1 MPKLILAAAALL
13 IGRSPAGAA
22 AEGYSAAQ
30 AAMHAT
36 TRSRHATRR
45 LRVSGPRAAHL
56 DLGPLALTRRH

>member
-30 AAMHAT
+30 AATHDR
-36 TRSRHATRR
+36 TRSRVDTRR
-45 LRVSGPRAAHL
+45 LQEAGSHAPRL

>member
-30 AAMHAT
+30 ATMHDR
-36 TRSRHATRR
+36 TRSRVDTRR
-45 LRVSGPRAAHL
+45 LRASGSRAARL

>member
-22 AEGYSAAQ
+22 AEGYSPAHAAT
-30 AAMHAT
+30 HDR
-36 TRSRHATRR
+36 TRSRVDTRR
-45 LRVSGPRAAHL
+45 LRGSGSHAPRL